1 MTRLQKYLIWIIFCL
16 SLVEIYYHNKQR
28 KQIASILLR
37 LDSLEHPKYLTNGR
51 GWLEFDSVEKLTM
64 DDTTWTQPTR
74 PIWSGTKKKHKPKPE
89 ISKDHI
95 TLDLIPPNSSIPYLK
110 THLAEDSLYTIQLE
124 EYTKAKVGFGI
135 STPVSRMIYGNPET
149 YSNPIVYGLPN
160 STHFN
165 CNCFPIVNYADSPAD
180 HFNFGI
186 RYQWSWY
193 PNGGDII
200 SRVLSRI
207 PEDSMKAWIGK
218 ETWDYLDSL
227 DHNK

>member
-37 LDSLEHPKYLTNGR
+37 LDSLEHPKYLTNGS
-51 GWLEFDSVEKLTM
+51 GWLEMDSMKLTQ
-64 DDTTWTQPTR
+64 DSTTLTEPTK
-74 PIWSGTKKKHKPKPE
+74 PILRGTKKKHKPKPP
-89 ISKDHI
+89 
-95 TLDLIPPNSSIPYLK
+95 TLDLMPPDDPIPYLK
-110 THLAEDSLYTIQLE
+110 TNLAEDSLYTIKPE
-124 EYTKAKVGFGI
+124 ISTKANIAFGI
-135 STPVSRMIYGNPET
+135 STPVSRMIYGSPET
-149 YSNPIVYGLPN
+149 YPIIYGLPN
-160 STHFN
+160 STHLN

-218 ETWDYLDSL
+218 ETWNYLDSL